1 MPLSPQ
7 ILQRLLHARIALC
20 RRIIRYALHFR
31 LSLSSAIFTREADI
45 KRNASVAEGLA
56 EKQVDGSIEIQP
68 QIPEELLALLF
79 YGAVSAYGEFY
90 GV

>member
-56 EKQVDGSIEIQP
+56 EKQVDGNIEV
-68 QIPEELLALLF
+68 QILAVLALVMTVARREL
-79 YGAVSAYGEFY
+79 
-90 GV
+90 